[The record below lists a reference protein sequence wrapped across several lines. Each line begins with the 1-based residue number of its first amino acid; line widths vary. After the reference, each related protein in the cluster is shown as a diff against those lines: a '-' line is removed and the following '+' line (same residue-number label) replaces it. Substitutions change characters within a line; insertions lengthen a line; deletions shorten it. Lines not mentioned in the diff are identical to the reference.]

1 MVGKQKDFS
10 ESDIVRDNHIV
21 TDKSELVHCP
31 TDWQKMGLME
41 TASGYGARLNSGY
54 KISFNGKLYRV
65 YTTIYGNAGSSWF
78 KVKGRKIYVD

>member
-1 MVGKQKDFS
+1 MKNFT
-10 ESDIVRDNHIV
+10 ESDIVRDNHIAA
-21 TDKSELVHCP
+21 DKSELVYSP
-31 TDWQKMGLME
+31 TKWQKQGLME

-54 KISFNGKLYRV
+54 KISYCGKLYRI